1 MEIQGIPM
9 DWEKALVLETPILI
23 PVKDPGPTEAATA
36 DISLGARPFSSSRDL
51 VMGIKDV
58 R

>member
-1 MEIQGIPM
+1 M
-9 DWEKALVLETPILI
+9 DWEKALALETPILI

-36 DISLGARPFSSSRDL
+36 DMSLGTRSFSSSKDL
-51 VMGIKDV
+51 VMGIREV